1 MNLNFNGLLEPQ
13 KNHATKLL
21 DSLYLNGFAFDASP
35 TGTGKTYCAS
45 WIAKNLGSS
54 VVVLCPKSVQ
64 KNWFDTLKS
73 FGIENPIVL
82 TLERLT
88 RGNTE
93 YYTYNYPTYI
103 NRKYNQFWRSQG
115 IRVNFPDNSLV
126 ILDEVHKCK
135 GQKSLMSECLIAIK
149 NAGHK
154 LLMLSASAATNITEM
169 KAFGYATALHKG
181 IDYRDFFQANGV
193 DFNHF
198 GVATWDKDAQKCK
211 DGMLRVHNSL
221 FNLLNC
227 ASRMNRKDFGDI
239 FPQNQVIADSFDM
252 GGNAAKLQSIYNE
265 MHAELMQL
273 EESSKEYSA
282 HQFATIT
289 KARRQSEILKV
300 PAMVNWIV
308 DMYREGI
315 SPVVF
320 VNFRD
325 TLEAIEKKL
334 NESDSF
340 DGKISKIV
348 GGQSKTKRNEQIELF
363 QNDISRVCLVMIP
376 AGAASI
382 SLHDLNGN
390 YPRHTLINPSYSA
403 INTLQALGRCHRA
416 NGKSPVIQ
424 RFFFAEG
431 VEIEQKMRQRVG
443 LRLTNLDYLNDGDL
457 SINN

>member
-45 WIAKNLGSS
+45 WIANNLGSS

-282 HQFATIT
+282 HHFATIM

-300 PAMVNWIV
+300 PAMVNWII

-363 QNDISRVCLVMIP
+363 QNDTSRVCLVMIP

-443 LRLTNLDYLNDGDL
+443 LRLTNLEYLNDGDL

>member
-1 MNLNFNGLLEPQ
+1 MNFNGLFEPQ
-13 KNHATKLL
+13 KQHSLNLL
-21 DSLYLNGFAFDASP
+21 NSIYINGFAFDASP
-35 TGTGKTYCAS
+35 TGTGKTVCAS

-211 DGMLRVHNSL
+211 DGMLRIHNSL

-282 HQFATIT
+282 HHFATIM

-300 PAMVNWIV
+300 PAMVNWII